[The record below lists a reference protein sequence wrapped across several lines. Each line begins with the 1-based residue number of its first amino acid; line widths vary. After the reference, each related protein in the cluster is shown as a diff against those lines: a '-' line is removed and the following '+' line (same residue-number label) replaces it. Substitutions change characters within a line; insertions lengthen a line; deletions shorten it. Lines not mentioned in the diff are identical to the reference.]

1 MNKGLKEDFLIFSKG
16 WHDGL
21 PCPIEEGKP
30 GGGLTVD
37 LYALACVFLSFP
49 LSLFL
54 TRFVFYFFYFNDLAD
69 NCSTKPQLSLV
80 NRMSLNKIL
89 RSEVYINEADGQ
101 LQAAHLIPISCAFQ
115 APKCVIKSND
125 PRLHIIS
132 VAYERFVVPEGIPIP
147 EGTPFTQP
155 LFVATPS
162 IGGASSQPILQE
174 EEEEENSEG
183 IVTLSKS
190 SNEFEV
196 FNQLPSSEDISANI
210 DSQQQ
215 VDVITSDEMDI

>member
-1 MNKGLKEDFLIFSKG
+1 MFFF
-16 WHDGL
+16 
-21 PCPIEEGKP
+21 
-30 GGGLTVD
+30 
-37 LYALACVFLSFP
+37 YFP
-49 LSLFL
+49 LSLLL
-54 TRFVFYFFYFNDLAD
+54 TKFFFHFNDSA
-69 NCSTKPQLSLV
+69 NSRSTKPQLNLVKRGSLD
-80 NRMSLNKIL
+80 RIL

>member
-1 MNKGLKEDFLIFSKG
+1 MFFF
-16 WHDGL
+16 
-21 PCPIEEGKP
+21 
-30 GGGLTVD
+30 
-37 LYALACVFLSFP
+37 YFP
-49 LSLFL
+49 LSLLL
-54 TRFVFYFFYFNDLAD
+54 TKFFFHFNDFAD
-69 NCSTKPQLSLV
+69 KCSTKPHLSLV
-80 NRMSLNKIL
+80 NKESLDRIL

-101 LQAAHLIPISCAFQ
+101 LQAAHLILGYTPISCAFQ
-115 APKCVIKSND
+115 SPKCVIKAND
-125 PRLHIIS
+125 PQLHIIS

-174 EEEEENSEG
+174 EEEEENLEG
-183 IVTLSKS
+183 IMTLSKF

-196 FNQLPSSEDISANI
+196 FNQLPSSEDILADI

>member
-1 MNKGLKEDFLIFSKG
+1 MFFF
-16 WHDGL
+16 
-21 PCPIEEGKP
+21 
-30 GGGLTVD
+30 
-37 LYALACVFLSFP
+37 YFP
-49 LSLFL
+49 LSLLL
-54 TRFVFYFFYFNDLAD
+54 TKFFFHFNDFAD
-69 NCSTKPQLSLV
+69 KCSTKPQLSLV
-80 NRMSLNKIL
+80 NRKSLDRIL

-101 LQAAHLIPISCAFQ
+101 LQAAHLILGYTPISCAFQ
-115 APKCVIKSND
+115 SPKCVIKAND
-125 PRLHIIS
+125 PQLHIIS

-196 FNQLPSSEDISANI
+196 FNQLPSSEDISADI

>member
-1 MNKGLKEDFLIFSKG
+1 MHWL
-16 WHDGL
+16 
-21 PCPIEEGKP
+21 
-30 GGGLTVD
+30 
-37 LYALACVFLSFP
+37 VFFFYFP
-49 LSLFL
+49 LSLLL
-54 TRFVFYFFYFNDLAD
+54 TKFFFHFNDFAD
-69 NCSTKPQLSLV
+69 KCSTKPQLSLV
-80 NRMSLNKIL
+80 NRKSLDRIL

-101 LQAAHLIPISCAFQ
+101 LQAAHLILGYTPISCAFQ
-115 APKCVIKSND
+115 SPKCVIKAND
-125 PRLHIIS
+125 PQLHIIS

-196 FNQLPSSEDISANI
+196 FNQLLSSEDISADI

-215 VDVITSDEMDI
+215 VDVITSDEMGIQRKSQRSLMDLIES